1 MWLIHAGFMSYET
14 GIARKK
20 NALATAMKNIL
31 TIAVVTPTFY
41 YFGWWIYNC
50 NQPGLPIGPNS
61 SDFTAAACQGGIP
74 WSDAFGPNLTNNINL
89 VFFLAFLLFS
99 WTTASIMSGA
109 IIERA
114 RLTAY
119 LILACLLGSVVWIL
133 DAAWGWSA
141 GGWLTLRFGFHD
153 SIASGVVHGVAGA
166 FTLGVLFQLGPR
178 IGKYTREGLA
188 RQFKPHNLHM
198 TLLGLMLIFTGFY
211 AFYAACLVIA
221 STAFPGWANIYL
233 SPTTLGSIAMII
245 TMGFAGGFTGGYFAS
260 RGDPFWTVSGGLA
273 GVISVSAGA
282 DVYAPTLGYLIS
294 MASAAMAVY
303 VGTWIEKKMRV
314 DDAVGA
320 VAVHGFMG
328 FLGMFWVGVFAAGYP
343 TGVNNVDSS
352 LGGQL
357 IGMATFLPLGFLTG
371 YCAAWVMKKLNIL
384 RVPPEVE
391 LMGLDVAE
399 YEPNLYLPE
408 VAVAAEQL
416 VEPDGTP
423 VDAALVLTHGERRGG
438 DLDAVAN
445 RQRARLHRSQGG
457 LQRGRH
463 RRLRPPGQLPGL
475 RGLRDVHAGV
485 DVWRGREQRRDAL
498 HDRDLARHRRD
509 GGGARRL
516 GHVREPQ
523 ADSRGC
529 RIHTSRDTGHR
540 AAAAAR
546 RSGRRTMINN
556 GSSRRQIEFPPLQ
569 THKKSF
575 EMAVLAISIL
585 CAIVVLVIVL
595 FTNIGNEFRPTV

>member
-1 MWLIHAGFMSYET
+1 MIGSLLAQVSSLKDAASAAGQTQDSLVLGEQYYFFTVVIMWLIHCGFMSYET
-14 GIARKK
+14 GVARKK

-61 SDFTAAACQGGIP
+61 SDFTAVACQGGIP
-74 WSDAFGPNLTNNINL
+74 WSDTFGPNLTNNINL

-119 LILACLLGSVVWIL
+119 LILACMLGSVVWIL

-141 GGWLTLRFGFHD
+141 GGWMTLRFGFHD

-166 FTLGVLFQLGPR
+166 FTLGVLLNLGPR

-188 RQFKPHNLHM
+188 RQFRPHNLHM

-282 DVYAPTLGYLIS
+282 DVYAPTMGYLIS
-294 MASAAMAVY
+294 MASAAIAVY
-303 VGTWIEKKMRV
+303 AGNWIEKKMRV

-320 VAVHGFMG
+320 VAVHGVMG
-328 FLGMFWVGVFAAGYP
+328 MLGMFWVGVFAAGYP

-352 LGGQL
+352 IGGQL
-357 IGMATFLPLGFLTG
+357 IGIATFLPLGFLPG
-371 YCAAWVMKKLNIL
+371 YIMSWGMKKLNIL

-408 VAVAAEQL
+408 VAVATEQL

-423 VDAALVLTHGERRGG
+423 VDAT
-438 DLDAVAN
+438 
-445 RQRARLHRSQGG
+445 
-457 LQRGRH
+457 
-463 RRLRPPGQLPGL
+463 
-475 RGLRDVHAGV
+475 
-485 DVWRGREQRRDAL
+485 
-498 HDRDLARHRRD
+498 
-509 GGGARRL
+509 
-516 GHVREPQ
+516 
-523 ADSRGC
+523 
-529 RIHTSRDTGHR
+529 
-540 AAAAAR
+540 
-546 RSGRRTMINN
+546 
-556 GSSRRQIEFPPLQ
+556 
-569 THKKSF
+569 
-575 EMAVLAISIL
+575 
-585 CAIVVLVIVL
+585 VVLRTARDEVVI
-595 FTNIGNEFRPTV
+595 

>member
-1 MWLIHAGFMSYET
+1 MIGSLIAQVESLEDAASSAGQLQDSLIIGEQYYFFTVVLMWLIHVGFMSYET
-14 GIARKK
+14 GVARKK

-74 WSDAFGPNLTNNINL
+74 WSDTFGPNLTNNINL

-114 RLTAY
+114 RLSAY
-119 LILACLLGSVVWIL
+119 LVLASILGSVVWIL

-166 FTLGVLFQLGPR
+166 FALGVLFNLGPR

-188 RQFKPHNLHM
+188 RQFRPHNLHM

-211 AFYAACLVIA
+211 AFYAACLVIS

-233 SPTTLGSIAMII
+233 SPTTLGTIAMII
-245 TMGFAGGFTGGYFAS
+245 TFGFAGGFTGGYFAS

-282 DVYAPTLGYLIS
+282 DVYAPTLGYLLA
-294 MASAAMAVY
+294 MASAAMVVY
-303 VGTWIEKKMRV
+303 AGTWIEKSMRV

-320 VAVHGFMG
+320 VAVHGVAG
-328 FLGMFWVGVFAAGYP
+328 FLGLLWVGVFAAGYP

-352 LGGQL
+352 IGGQL
-357 IGMATFLPLGFLTG
+357 IGIATFLPLGFLTG
-371 YCAAWVMKKLNIL
+371 WFASWVMKKLNLL

-408 VAVAAEQL
+408 VAVAEEQI

-423 VDAALVLTHGERRGG
+423 VMATTVLTT
-438 DLDAVAN
+438 
-445 RQRARLHRSQGG
+445 AR
-457 LQRGRH
+457 
-463 RRLRPPGQLPGL
+463 
-475 RGLRDVHAGV
+475 DEV
-485 DVWRGREQRRDAL
+485 
-498 HDRDLARHRRD
+498 
-509 GGGARRL
+509 
-516 GHVREPQ
+516 
-523 ADSRGC
+523 
-529 RIHTSRDTGHR
+529 
-540 AAAAAR
+540 
-546 RSGRRTMINN
+546 
-556 GSSRRQIEFPPLQ
+556 
-569 THKKSF
+569 KS
-575 EMAVLAISIL
+575 
-585 CAIVVLVIVL
+585 
-595 FTNIGNEFRPTV
+595 

>member
-1 MWLIHAGFMSYET
+1 MIGSLIAQVESLRDAASAAGQTQDSLILGEQYYFFTVVLMWLIHCGFMSYET
-14 GIARKK
+14 GVARKK
-20 NALATAMKNIL
+20 NAMATAMKNIL

-61 SDFTAAACQGGIP
+61 TDFTAAACQGGIP
-74 WSDAFGPNLTNNINL
+74 WSDVFGPNLTNNINL

-114 RLTAY
+114 RLSAY
-119 LILACLLGSVVWIL
+119 LLLACMLGSVVWIL

-166 FTLGVLFQLGPR
+166 FTLGVLFNLGPR
-178 IGKYTREGLA
+178 IGKYTRDGLT
-188 RQFKPHNLHM
+188 RQFRPHNLHM

-211 AFYAACLVIA
+211 AFYAACLVIS

-233 SPTTLGSIAMII
+233 SPTTLGTIAMII
-245 TMGFAGGFTGGYFAS
+245 TFGFAGGFTGGYFAS

-282 DVYAPTLGYLIS
+282 DVYAPTLGYLIA
-294 MASAAMAVY
+294 MASAAMVVY
-303 VGTWIEKKMRV
+303 AGNWIEKKMRV

-320 VAVHGFMG
+320 VAVHGVAG
-328 FLGMFWVGVFAAGYP
+328 FLGMLWVGVFAAGYP

-352 LGGQL
+352 IGGQL

-371 YCAAWVMKKLNIL
+371 YLMSFVMKKLNIL

-408 VAVAAEQL
+408 VAVASEQL

-423 VDAALVLTHGERRGG
+423 VEA
-438 DLDAVAN
+438 
-445 RQRARLHRSQGG
+445 
-457 LQRGRH
+457 
-463 RRLRPPGQLPGL
+463 
-475 RGLRDVHAGV
+475 
-485 DVWRGREQRRDAL
+485 
-498 HDRDLARHRRD
+498 
-509 GGGARRL
+509 
-516 GHVREPQ
+516 
-523 ADSRGC
+523 
-529 RIHTSRDTGHR
+529 
-540 AAAAAR
+540 
-546 RSGRRTMINN
+546 
-556 GSSRRQIEFPPLQ
+556 
-569 THKKSF
+569 
-575 EMAVLAISIL
+575 
-585 CAIVVLVIVL
+585 AIVLRNARDEVKA
-595 FTNIGNEFRPTV
+595 

>member
-1 MWLIHAGFMSYET
+1 MIGSLLAQVKSLEEAGSAAGQTQDSLILGEQYYFFTVVFMWLIHAGFMSYET

-114 RLTAY
+114 RLSAY
-119 LILACLLGSVVWIL
+119 LVLACILGSVVWIL

-166 FTLGVLFQLGPR
+166 FTLGVLFNLGPR

-188 RQFKPHNLHM
+188 RQFRPHNLHM

-282 DVYAPTLGYLIS
+282 DVYAPTLGYLIA

-303 VGTWIEKKMRV
+303 AGNWIEKKMRV

-328 FLGMFWVGVFAAGYP
+328 FLGMLWVGVFAAGYP

-352 LGGQL
+352 IGGQL

-371 YCAAWVMKKLNIL
+371 WFCSFVMKKLNIL

-408 VAVAAEQL
+408 VAHATEQL
-416 VEPDGTP
+416 VEPDGT
-423 VDAALVLTHGERRGG
+423 
-438 DLDAVAN
+438 AVEAT
-445 RQRARLHRSQGG
+445 A
-457 LQRGRH
+457 
-463 RRLRPPGQLPGL
+463 
-475 RGLRDVHAGV
+475 V
-485 DVWRGREQRRDAL
+485 
-498 HDRDLARHRRD
+498 
-509 GGGARRL
+509 
-516 GHVREPQ
+516 
-523 ADSRGC
+523 
-529 RIHTSRDTGHR
+529 
-540 AAAAAR
+540 
-546 RSGRRTMINN
+546 
-556 GSSRRQIEFPPLQ
+556 LQ
-569 THKKSF
+569 TARD
-575 EMAVLAISIL
+575 E
-585 CAIVVLVIVL
+585 VVV
-595 FTNIGNEFRPTV
+595 